1 MIRHVVFMTFKGDA
15 DPAGI
20 EEMERRL
27 RSLPGII
34 PEIRSYEF
42 GRDIVRSER
51 SCDFALVSG
60 FDDLDALGRYQKHE
74 RHQEALAAI
83 LDVCSEIRAVDYA
96 VEGGAP

>member
-15 DPAGI
+15 DPAKI

-27 RSLPGII
+27 GALPGIV

-42 GRDIVRSER
+42 GRDVVRSER

-60 FDDLDALGRYQKHE
+60 FDDLDALGRYQKHA
-74 RHQEALAAI
+74 RHQEALAVI
-83 LDVCSEIRAVDYA
+83 LEICSEIRAVDYA
-96 VEGGAP
+96 VEGGES